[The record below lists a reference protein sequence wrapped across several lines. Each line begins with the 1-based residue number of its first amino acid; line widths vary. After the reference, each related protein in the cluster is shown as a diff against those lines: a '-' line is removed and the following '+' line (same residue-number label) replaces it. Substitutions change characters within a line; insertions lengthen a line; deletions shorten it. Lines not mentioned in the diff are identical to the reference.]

1 VDDGKKITA
10 VWSEQLQ
17 FAGACSFSAA
27 LWMRQDVAHLLL
39 ILTLC
44 VSLSRFQFP
53 LFKKRWTEVLVLSQ
67 IFLLALVS
75 CLYSANKEEAFFVLE
90 KQMTLLLLPVFFGAS
105 IEWSRPSIEKIL
117 SIFSFSVTI
126 AVSYLL
132 FVFYQS
138 YQTQRETG
146 SLGEF
151 LNSHLH
157 HAFSEPLHLHATYLS
172 MYVCFAI
179 AVCIYRLYKERGW
192 LQWLSC
198 LMLVPLFLSLIL
210 LSSRIV
216 IVPFACILVLV
227 LPFFLRRR
235 ALILHLGL
243 LAVLLFIGLR
253 YVGNFSAIQD
263 RFRNDTLRELN
274 ISSDAKI
281 HYRFDTIHTNDA
293 TRAERWQCALELIGE
308 RPLLGYG
315 TGMEK
320 QMLNVKYEKY
330 KLSNS
335 ILNGFDAHNQYLA
348 YMIKSGILGLLSF
361 LLLLSFCFYRAIRTK
376 NFYFISFLLIVSIT
390 ALTENVLESN
400 KGILFFSFFS
410 ALFLC
415 SAFPTSPQLARNK
428 SQ

>member
-1 VDDGKKITA
+1 MDDEKKITA
-10 VWSEQLQ
+10 VWLERLQ
-17 FAGACSFSAA
+17 FVGACSFSAA
-27 LWMRQDVAHLLL
+27 LWFRQDVAHLFL

-44 VSLSRFQFP
+44 ISLLRFQLP
-53 LFKKRWTEVLVLSQ
+53 LFKKRLTETLVLSQ

-75 CLYSANKEEAFFVLE
+75 CFYGSNKEEAFFVLE
-90 KQMTLLLLPVFFGAS
+90 KQMTLLLLPILFGAS

-117 SIFSFSVTI
+117 SIFSFSVTL

-132 FVFYQS
+132 FVFYKS
-138 YQTQRETG
+138 YQAESETV

-157 HAFSEPLHLHATYLS
+157 HAFSGPLHLHATYLS

-198 LMLVPLFLSLIL
+198 LMLTPLMLSLLL

-216 IVPFACILVLV
+216 VVPFACILVLV

-235 ALILHLGL
+235 ALVLHLGL

-274 ISSDAKI
+274 ISSDATI
-281 HYRFDTIHTNDA
+281 HYHFDTIHTNDA

-308 RPLLGYG
+308 QPVLGYG

-348 YMIKSGILGLLSF
+348 YMIKSGIFGLLSF
-361 LLLLSFCFYRAIRTK
+361 LLLLVFCFYRAIRTK
-376 NFYFISFLLIVSIT
+376 NFYFISFLLITSIT

-410 ALFLC
+410 TVFLF
-415 SAFPTSPQLARNK
+415 SAFQASPQGSRNK
-428 SQ
+428 T